1 MIVSI
6 PRRRARWL
14 WLGVG
19 LVAVG
24 LAIVGYVAWQ
34 LIGTNIVSERRQT
47 ELVEQLEDQ
56 WRTSPGTELS
66 RADPVSLGEA
76 SALVRIPR
84 FGDDY
89 VMPVLEGV
97 GESELSSGFGH
108 FVDSAGA
115 GRKGNYALAAHRVTH
130 GEPLRDLPSLRPG
143 DTVIVETR
151 DTVYTYEIDTDPN
164 QLVVGL
170 DEVWVL
176 AAQPVNPR
184 ATGRAARRR
193 PAAAHP
199 RHLRRA
205 VPHRR
210 PDGRVRPPRRPTAPM
225 RLVGVGP

>member
-1 MIVSI
+1 VAVL
-6 PRRRARWL
+6 RRRVSWL
-14 WLGVG
+14 WLGCG
-19 LVAVG
+19 LVTVG

-34 LIGTNIVSERRQT
+34 LVGTNIVSERRQT

-56 WRTSPGTELS
+56 WRTAPGTELS
-66 RADPVSLGEA
+66 RADQVRLGEA

-89 VMPVLEGV
+89 VMPALEGV
-97 GESELSSGFGH
+97 GDAELSRGFGH
-108 FVDSAGA
+108 FVDSAGP

-151 DTVYTYEIDTDPN
+151 NAVYTYEIDTDPN

-170 DEVWVL
+170 NEVWVL

-184 ATGRAARRR
+184 ATGVQPGDDR
-193 PAAAHP
+193 
-199 RHLRRA
+199 
-205 VPHRR
+205 
-210 PDGRVRPPRRPTAPM
+210 
-225 RLVGVGP
+225 RLVTLVTCAELFHTDDRMVVFGHLVGRQLR

>member
-1 MIVSI
+1 M
-6 PRRRARWL
+6 
-14 WLGVG
+14 
-19 LVAVG
+19 
-24 LAIVGYVAWQ
+24 VGYVAWQ
-34 LIGTNIVSERRQT
+34 LVGTNIVSERRQT
-47 ELVEQLEDQ
+47 ELVEQLENQ

-66 RADPVSLGEA
+66 RADPVRLGEA

-97 GESELSSGFGH
+97 GDAELSSGFGH
-108 FVDSAGA
+108 FVDSAGP

-143 DTVIVETR
+143 DTVLVETR
-151 DTVYTYEIDTDPN
+151 NAVYTYEIDTDPN
-164 QLVVGL
+164 GLVVGL

-184 ATGRAARRR
+184 ADWCATRRG

-199 RHLRRA
+199 RDLRRA

-210 PDGRVRPPRRPTAPM
+210 PDGRVRAPRRPAAP
-225 RLVGVGP
+225 LKPPGVPRRGW

>member
-14 WLGVG
+14 WLGSG

-47 ELVEQLEDQ
+47 ELVEQLQDQ
-56 WRTSPGTELS
+56 WRTRPGTELS
-66 RADPVSLGEA
+66 REEGVRLGEA
-76 SALVRIPR
+76 SALIRIPR

-97 GESELSSGFGH
+97 GDAELSSGFGH
-108 FVDSAGA
+108 FLDSAGPG
-115 GRKGNYALAAHRVTH
+115 GRGNYALAAHRVTH

-143 DTVIVETR
+143 DTVLVETGEAI
-151 DTVYTYEIDTDPN
+151 YTYEIDTDPN
-164 QLVVGL
+164 ELVVGL
-170 DEVWVL
+170 EEVWVL

-184 ATGRAARRR
+184 
-193 PAAAHP
+193 
-199 RHLRRA
+199 
-205 VPHRR
+205 
-210 PDGRVRPPRRPTAPM
+210 TAGVQPGDER
-225 RLVGVGP
+225 RLVTLVTCAELFHTDDRMVTFGHLVDRQPR